1 MPFALNLQQFLLS
14 VAIRQRRINCE
25 AETKFLQRDRRVADF
40 WHLRALKFGALML
53 ILPHLGLAEQELAD
67 GFVRESKQN
76 SAAAAG
82 PALQSLTLEQAVKRV
97 TRQSGGKILSA
108 RRIQTRKGPMF
119 RIKVL
124 TRTGRVR
131 VVQIAEFEPPSVSK

>member
-1 MPFALNLQQFLLS
+1 MPIALNLQQHFLK
-14 VAIRQRRINCE
+14 VRA
-25 AETKFLQRDRRVADF
+25 ATDF
-40 WHLRALKFGALML
+40 WHLRTLVFGVLML
-53 ILPHLGLAEQELAD
+53 TLPHFGFAEQEQA
-67 GFVRESKQN
+67 KQN
-76 SAAAAG
+76 SSAPAS

-131 VVQIAEFEPPSVSK
+131 VVQIAEFEPPSVPN

>member
-1 MPFALNLQQFLLS
+1 MPFASNFQQCFFK
-14 VAIRQRRINCE
+14 VPG
-25 AETKFLQRDRRVADF
+25 VADF
-40 WHLRALKFGALML
+40 WHLRAIVIGVLML
-53 ILPHLGLAEQELAD
+53 ILPHLGFAEQE
-67 GFVRESKQN
+67 K
-76 SAAAAG
+76 SAAPAA

-131 VVQIAEFEPPSVSK
+131 VVQIAEFEPPAVPN

>member
-1 MPFALNLQQFLLS
+1 MPFASNLQQLS
-14 VAIRQRRINCE
+14 AVSPIG
-25 AETKFLQRDRRVADF
+25 RDLFFKDRGATDF
-40 WHLRALKFGALML
+40 WHLRTLAIGALIL
-53 ILPHLGLAEQELAD
+53 IFPHLGRAEQEVANR
-67 GFVRESKQN
+67 FVCQSEQN
-76 SAAAAG
+76 SAAPVT

-131 VVQIAEFEPPSVSK
+131 VVQIAEFEPPSVPN

>member
-1 MPFALNLQQFLLS
+1 MPIALNLQQFLFAS
-14 VAIRQRRINCE
+14 ANRP
-25 AETKFLQRDRRVADF
+25 TDKFFEEPHRTDF
-40 WHLRALKFGALML
+40 WHLRAIVIGALML
-53 ILPHLGLAEQELAD
+53 ILPHFGLAEQEKAD
-67 GFVRESKQN
+67 GFVSESKQN
-76 SAAAAG
+76 SAASAA

>member
-1 MPFALNLQQFLLS
+1 MSFVLNLQQLFFK
-14 VAIRQRRINCE
+14 VRDAI
-25 AETKFLQRDRRVADF
+25 DF
-40 WHLRALKFGALML
+40 WHLRATAIAVL
-53 ILPHLGLAEQELAD
+53 ILCLPNLAFADQGLGY
-67 GFVRESKQN
+67 GFVCQDEQI
-76 SAAAAG
+76 SAAPVK

-124 TRTGRVR
+124 TRTGLVR
-131 VVQIAEFEPPSVSK
+131 VVEIAEFEPPSVPN

>member
-1 MPFALNLQQFLLS
+1 MSFASNLQLCFF
-14 VAIRQRRINCE
+14 
-25 AETKFLQRDRRVADF
+25 KGRDVADF
-40 WHLRALKFGALML
+40 WHLRAIFIGVL
-53 ILPHLGLAEQELAD
+53 ILLLPQFGFAEEEIPAIP
-67 GFVRESKQN
+67 
-76 SAAAAG
+76 AA

-97 TRQSGGKILSA
+97 RRQSGGKILSA

-131 VVQIAEFEPPSVSK
+131 VVQIAEFEPPTSS

>member
-1 MPFALNLQQFLLS
+1 MPFASNLQQFFFKDHS
-14 VAIRQRRINCE
+14 V
-25 AETKFLQRDRRVADF
+25 TDF
-40 WHLRALKFGALML
+40 WHLRALIIGVL
-53 ILPHLGLAEQELAD
+53 ILTPTYLGYAEQQLAK
-67 GFVRESKQN
+67 GFVCQDKQN
-76 SAAAAG
+76 SAAPVT

-131 VVQIAEFEPPSVSK
+131 VVQIAEFEPPTSF

>member
-1 MPFALNLQQFLLS
+1 MTIALNLQRELFKPSFFLK
-14 VAIRQRRINCE
+14 E
-25 AETKFLQRDRRVADF
+25 HGVADF
-40 WHLRALKFGALML
+40 WHLRALLIGVLIL
-53 ILPHLGLAEQELAD
+53 ILPNLGFAEQE
-67 GFVRESKQN
+67 N
-76 SAAAAG
+76 SAAPVA
-82 PALQSLTLEQAVKRV
+82 PPLQSLTLEQAVKRV

-131 VVQIAEFEPPSVSK
+131 VVQIAEFEPPSNL

>member
-1 MPFALNLQQFLLS
+1 MENCDQQKIILGGVSIEPVFHSLIYMSFAYNLQQGF
-14 VAIRQRRINCE
+14 
-25 AETKFLQRDRRVADF
+25 FRDRSVADF
-40 WHLRALKFGALML
+40 WHLRRLVMGVL
-53 ILPHLGLAEQELAD
+53 ILFLPHFGFAEQE
-67 GFVRESKQN
+67 N
-76 SAAAAG
+76 SAAPAA

-119 RIKVL
+119 RIKVF

-131 VVQIAEFEPPSVSK
+131 VVEIPEFEPPTSF

>member
-1 MPFALNLQQFLLS
+1 MSFASNLQLCFFKDRG
-14 VAIRQRRINCE
+14 AI
-25 AETKFLQRDRRVADF
+25 DF
-40 WHLRALKFGALML
+40 WHLRALFVGFFILLVPQLGFAEEENTAL
-53 ILPHLGLAEQELAD
+53 P
-67 GFVRESKQN
+67 
-76 SAAAAG
+76 AA

-131 VVQIAEFEPPSVSK
+131 VVQIAEFEPPTSS

>member
-1 MPFALNLQQFLLS
+1 MSFALDPKPFFFK
-14 VAIRQRRINCE
+14 VRGV
-25 AETKFLQRDRRVADF
+25 TDF
-40 WHLRALKFGALML
+40 WHLRALAFGVLIL
-53 ILPHLGLAEQELAD
+53 ILPYLGFAEQEVAT
-67 GFVRESKQN
+67 GFVCQDKQN
-76 SAAAAG
+76 SAAPAA

-97 TRQSGGKILSA
+97 TKQSGGKILSA
-108 RRIQTRKGPMF
+108 RRIQTRNGPMF

>member
-1 MPFALNLQQFLLS
+1 MRSMHMSFASNLQQGF
-14 VAIRQRRINCE
+14 
-25 AETKFLQRDRRVADF
+25 FRDRSVADF
-40 WHLRALKFGALML
+40 WHLRGLVIGVL
-53 ILPHLGLAEQELAD
+53 ILLLPHFGFAEQ
-67 GFVRESKQN
+67 KN
-76 SAAAAG
+76 SAAPAA

-131 VVQIAEFEPPSVSK
+131 VVQIAEFEPPSNF

>member
-1 MPFALNLQQFLLS
+1 
-14 VAIRQRRINCE
+14 
-25 AETKFLQRDRRVADF
+25 
-40 WHLRALKFGALML
+40 ML
-53 ILPHLGLAEQELAD
+53 ILPQFGFAEEENPAIP
-67 GFVRESKQN
+67 
-76 SAAAAG
+76 AA

-131 VVQIAEFEPPSVSK
+131 VVQIAEFEPPTIPN

>member
-1 MPFALNLQQFLLS
+1 MSFASKLHKSFF
-14 VAIRQRRINCE
+14 
-25 AETKFLQRDRRVADF
+25 KDRAVTDF
-40 WHLRALKFGALML
+40 WHLRALALGVL
-53 ILPHLGLAEQELAD
+53 ILILSHLEPAEQEQAKS
-67 GFVRESKQN
+67 FVCQSKQN
-76 SAAAAG
+76 SATPAA

-131 VVQIAEFEPPSVSK
+131 VVQIAEFEPSTSF

>member
-1 MPFALNLQQFLLS
+1 MPIALNLQQYFLK
-14 VAIRQRRINCE
+14 VRA
-25 AETKFLQRDRRVADF
+25 ATDF
-40 WHLRALKFGALML
+40 WHLRTVFFGVLML
-53 ILPHLGLAEQELAD
+53 TLPHFGFAEQEQA
-67 GFVRESKQN
+67 KQN
-76 SAAAAG
+76 SSAPAS

>member
-1 MPFALNLQQFLLS
+1 MPFVSNFHQLFFKVRGA
-14 VAIRQRRINCE
+14 
-25 AETKFLQRDRRVADF
+25 TDF
-40 WHLRALKFGALML
+40 WHLRAPAIAVLML
-53 ILPHLGLAEQELAD
+53 VIPNLAFADHKLAHS
-67 GFVRESKQN
+67 FVCQSKQIP
-76 SAAAAG
+76 AATAT

-108 RRIQTRKGPMF
+108 RRIQTRKGPEF

-131 VVQIAEFEPPSVSK
+131 VVQIAEFEPPSVPN